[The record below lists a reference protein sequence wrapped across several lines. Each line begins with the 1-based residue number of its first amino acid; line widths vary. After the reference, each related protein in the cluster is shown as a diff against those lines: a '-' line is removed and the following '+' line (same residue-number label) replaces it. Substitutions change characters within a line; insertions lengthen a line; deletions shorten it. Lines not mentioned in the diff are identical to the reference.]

1 MTVTSRLKQCI
12 VASNP
17 SIKRRYPASR
27 PASLMSNDRPHM
39 SDSVPHLAIVQID
52 TVPEE
57 FLSHFTTI
65 VRTDGLSLLVQSR
78 PSLPY
83 AGIEWYMPTALFVYI
98 AKPYFES
105 FLKEMGKDHYEVL
118 KNGLRGLHKRV
129 AGPDA
134 PEVTFVS
141 SADKVPREQPYSL
154 FFSVVVEGPEG
165 NRFKLL
171 IPRPITE
178 AEYGAAIL
186 AFLEFAEQLHS
197 RKLEQGTATAIMDIS
212 KIRGTVLMAFDTSE
226 KRLKL
231 IDPRAARHQ

>member
-1 MTVTSRLKQCI
+1 MKDI
-12 VASNP
+12 
-17 SIKRRYPASR
+17 
-27 PASLMSNDRPHM
+27 RPHL
-39 SDSVPHLAIVQID
+39 SDSGTHLAIVQID

-57 FLSHFTTI
+57 FLRDFTTI
-65 VRTDGLSLLVQSR
+65 VRTGGLSLLVQSR

-83 AGIEWYMPTALFVYI
+83 AGIEWFMPTALFVYI
-98 AKPYFES
+98 AKSYFES

-134 PEVTFVS
+134 LEVTFVS

-178 AEYGAAIL
+178 AEFGTAIL

-197 RKLEQGTATAIMDIS
+197 RKLEKGTATAIMDIS
-212 KIRGTVLMAFDTSE
+212 KIGGTVLMAFDTSE

-231 IDPRAARHQ
+231 IDPRAVRYQ

>member
-1 MTVTSRLKQCI
+1 MIQTL
-12 VASNP
+12 
-17 SIKRRYPASR
+17 
-27 PASLMSNDRPHM
+27 SLYGDMKDIRPHL
-39 SDSVPHLAIVQID
+39 SDSGTHLAIVQID

-57 FLSHFTTI
+57 YLRDFTTI
-65 VRTDGLSLLVQSR
+65 VRTGGLSLLVQSR

-83 AGIEWYMPTALFVYI
+83 AGIAWFMPTALFVYI
-98 AKPYFES
+98 AKSYFES

-141 SADKVPREQPYSL
+141 SADKVPREQPYFL

-178 AEYGAAIL
+178 AEFGTAIL

-197 RKLEQGTATAIMDIS
+197 WKLEKGTATAIMDIS
-212 KIRGTVLMAFDTSE
+212 KIGGTVLMAFDTSE